1 MIHYDTKHFLS
12 KEKKGSGRPKI
23 VDPTALLTAVE
34 TNPII
39 STRQLS
45 ADFGASHMTIS
56 RNLKA
61 INKVYRR
68 CREVPHEL
76 TPENAQRRVEICKQL
91 LSNPLDERFFKRI
104 VTCDEKWI
112 YFRNGDNR
120 NQWLDPS
127 QPALPVVKR
136 GRFDK
141 KVMLCVWWNFQGVI
155 HYELLPDG
163 FSINAELYSQ
173 QLDRMYAS
181 LQKKYPAVINRR
193 RGLLIQDNAKP
204 HVAIRTKE
212 KIEDLDGIE
221 LLPHPAYSPDL
232 APLDYYLFRSMAN
245 FFKGRNFKNQQEVE
259 IGCRDFFDSK
269 NQAWYKRGIE
279 LLAER
284 WLKTVDHQGLYF
296 DN

>member
-1 MIHYDTKHFLS
+1 M
-12 KEKKGSGRPKI
+12 
-23 VDPTALLTAVE
+23 
-34 TNPII
+34 
-39 STRQLS
+39 
-45 ADFGASHMTIS
+45 
-56 RNLKA
+56 
-61 INKVYRR
+61 
-68 CREVPHEL
+68 
-76 TPENAQRRVEICKQL
+76 
-91 LSNPLDERFFKRI
+91 
-104 VTCDEKWI
+104 
-112 YFRNGDNR
+112 
-120 NQWLDPS
+120 
-127 QPALPVVKR
+127 KR

-232 APLDYYLFRSMAN
+232 APSDYYLFRSMAN

-269 NQAWYKRGIE
+269 NQA
-279 LLAER
+279 
-284 WLKTVDHQGLYF
+284 
-296 DN
+296 